1 MANKKEEFL
10 ISTFEVLKGEQ
21 LKRIE
26 FRDRMIYLTLV
37 AIGGVFSFAIEN
49 SNYNSA
55 LLVLPFIITVL
66 GWMYLV
72 NDIKITK
79 IGNYCSKVILP
90 KFEGSKKEGFSLHP
104 TWEEYY
110 RSSTKRKLR
119 KNIQLIVDLSV
130 FCLSSLFSIAAFYFI
145 EKDIIIQTHI
155 LIIIEV
161 LIIFFLGSQIV
172 SNNPIYKK

>member
-1 MANKKEEFL
+1 MHG
-10 ISTFEVLKGEQ
+10 SGPV
-21 LKRIE
+21 
-26 FRDRMIYLTLV
+26 DRNGNQPAQNV
-37 AIGGVFSFAIEN
+37 S
-49 SNYNSA
+49 SNYIQQ
-55 LLVLPFIITVL
+55 FIKVSN
-66 GWMYLV
+66 YLK
-72 NDIKITK
+72 DK
-79 IGNYCSKVILP
+79 
-90 KFEGSKKEGFSLHP
+90 
-104 TWEEYY
+104 
-110 RSSTKRKLR
+110 R